1 MTLLSARWSFFG
13 SLLAPLLGLAT
24 AASPALGQSI
34 GDTRAVRDATT
45 SSESGPAPSTSPGT
59 LGTSGV
65 PSGTDQG
72 SLTLP
77 DLPQVDDPMLRP
89 VPPAGH
95 ALAGW
100 EAALQL
106 VRNQNPD
113 VRRAQAQIEAARGQ
127 ARQTLA
133 RSLPTLTGTANA
145 NFHVLTGIGPNIFQP
160 GTVGEVPNPRGN
172 LSTDLSLRI
181 PLFSMQSWHDHG
193 TAKVSVKQAEISLEE
208 AERQVLGGLAESI
221 AGVVTAERL
230 AEVTRESLNSA
241 LLALELS
248 ERRARLGAVSK
259 VDVLRAAQEVAAS
272 RSQVIEGDESLRRAR
287 ETLGLSLGSSG
298 DWGVSPGIR
307 LDQLGQDARK
317 VCKQT
322 ESIEQRSDLRAS
334 SALKEVA
341 NRNVKSTEYS
351 FLPRLDGAST
361 FTYNTNQFAAATRD
375 HLTWTI
381 GAVLTWNLYDG
392 GLRYGQR
399 ESAVAAR
406 TSVRLDNDDLRRR
419 AELEVTQ
426 ALRAVLVAESQLAVS
441 NTSRDVALENAHIAQ
456 LRFVNGTGTSFD
468 MTETQG
474 EARRA
479 TLDVTVKE
487 FQLLRARIA
496 AFLAMASCDI

>member
-1 MTLLSARWSFFG
+1 MLARRRFRSGPW
-13 SLLAPLLGLAT
+13 LAPWLGLLVGSQYALAEEAVPP
-24 AASPALGQSI
+24 AAP
-34 GDTRAVRDATT
+34 
-45 SSESGPAPSTSPGT
+45 PAPEQAPPDDT
-59 LGTSGV
+59 LTA
-65 PSGTDQG
+65 PP
-72 SLTLP
+72 LP
-77 DLPQVDDPMLRP
+77 KVEDPMLTP
-89 VPPAGH
+89 VAPASQ
-95 ALAGW
+95 
-100 EAALQL
+100 ALQSWDSALKL
-106 VRNQNPD
+106 VRAQNPD

-133 RSLPTLTGTANA
+133 RSLPTLTGTVNA
-145 NFHVLTGIGPNIFQP
+145 NFHVLTGTGPNIFQP

-181 PLFSMQSWHDHG
+181 PLVTVQSWHDHG
-193 TAKVSVKQAEISLEE
+193 TAKLTIKQAEISLEE

-272 RSQVIEGDESLRRAR
+272 RGQVIESDESLRQAR
-287 ETLGLSLGSSG
+287 ETLGLALGSSG
-298 DWGVSPGIR
+298 DWGVAPEIR
-307 LDQLGQDARK
+307 LDRLGDDARR
-317 VCKQT
+317 VCKQSS
-322 ESIEQRSDLRAS
+322 SIDDRSDLRAS
-334 SALKEVA
+334 ATQKEVA
-341 NRNVKSTEYS
+341 SRNVKSVDYA
-351 FLPRLDGAST
+351 FLPRLDGATT

-399 ESAVAAR
+399 GSARATETTA
-406 TSVRLDNDDLRRR
+406 RLDNEDLHRR
-419 AELEVTQ
+419 AQLEVTQ
-426 ALRAVLVAESQLAVS
+426 ALRAVEVAEAQLGVS
-441 NTSRDVALENAHIAQ
+441 NTSRDVALENARIAQ
-456 LRFVNGTGTSFD
+456 LRFLNGTGTSFD

-474 EARRA
+474 AARRA
-479 TLDVTVKE
+479 ALDVTVKE

>member
-1 MTLLSARWSFFG
+1 MTLLALRWSLVG
-13 SLLAPLLGLAT
+13 PLLAPLLGLT
-24 AASPALGQSI
+24 VSPALGQTPNGTPPARDS
-34 GDTRAVRDATT
+34 GGTRAPLVVEPTPPAAAATGADILT
-45 SSESGPAPSTSPGT
+45 APE
-59 LGTSGV
+59 
-65 PSGTDQG
+65 
-72 SLTLP
+72 LP
-77 DLPQVDDPMLRP
+77 EVEDPMLAP
-89 VPPAGH
+89 VPPATH
-95 ALAGW
+95 ALSGW
-100 EAALQL
+100 EAALTL

-113 VRRAQAQIEAARGQ
+113 VRRAQAQIDAARGQ

-133 RSLPTLTGTANA
+133 RSLPTLTGTAST
-145 NFHVLTGIGPNIFQP
+145 NFHVLTGVGPNIFQP

-172 LSTDLSLRI
+172 VATDLSLRI
-181 PLFSMQSWHDHG
+181 PLFSMQNWHDHG
-193 TAKVSVKQAEISLEE
+193 TAKVQIKQAEISLEE

-248 ERRARLGAVSK
+248 ERRSRLGAISK

-272 RSQVIEGDESLRRAR
+272 RGQVIEGDETLRQAR
-287 ETLGLSLGSSG
+287 ETLGLALGSSG
-298 DWGVSPGIR
+298 DWGVSPAIR
-307 LDQLGQDARK
+307 LDRLGDDARR
-317 VCKQT
+317 VCKKT
-322 ESIEQRSDLRAS
+322 DTIDQRSDLRAS
-334 SALKEVA
+334 SATKEVTD
-341 NRNVKSTEYS
+341 RNVKSVDYA

-399 ESAVAAR
+399 GSAIAAQ
-406 TSVRLDNDDLRRR
+406 TTANLDNQDLRRR

-426 ALRAVLVAESQLAVS
+426 ALRAVQVAESQLAVAS
-441 NTSRDVALENAHIAQ
+441 TSRDVALENAHIAQ
-456 LRFVNGTGTSFD
+456 LRFMNGTGTSFD
-468 MTETQG
+468 MTQTQG

>member
-1 MTLLSARWSFFG
+1 MPGGMTPLSRPRSLFG
-13 SLLAPLLGLAT
+13 SLLVPLVTCGGLA
-24 AASPALGQSI
+24 APALAQSPAAPAPAAAAPI
-34 GDTRAVRDATT
+34 PDTPADAT
-45 SSESGPAPSTSPGT
+45 A
-59 LGTSGV
+59 
-65 PSGTDQG
+65 
-72 SLTLP
+72 LP
-77 DLPQVDDPMLRP
+77 ELPQVNDPMLEP
-89 VPPAGH
+89 VPPASQ

-100 EAALQL
+100 DAAVKL

-113 VRRAQAQIEAARGQ
+113 VRRALAQVESARGQ

-145 NFHVLTGIGPNIFQP
+145 NFHILTGVGPNIFQP

-172 LSTDLSLRI
+172 FTSDLTVRI
-181 PLFSMQSWHDHG
+181 PLFSLQNWHDHG
-193 TAKVSVKQAEISLEE
+193 TAKLQIKQNEISLEE
-208 AERQVLGGLAESI
+208 AERQVLGALAESI

-259 VDVLRAAQEVAAS
+259 VDVLRAAQEVALS
-272 RSQVIEGDESLRRAR
+272 RSQIIEGDEQLRQAR
-287 ETLGLSLGSSG
+287 ETLGLVLGASG
-298 DWGVSPGIR
+298 DWGVSPAIR
-307 LDQLGQDARK
+307 LDRLGDDARR
-317 VCKQT
+317 VCKQSA
-322 ESIEQRSDLRAS
+322 SIDERSDLRAAS
-334 SALKEVA
+334 TRKEVA
-341 NRNVKSTEYS
+341 ERNVKSTDYTFFPTINGQS
-351 FLPRLDGAST
+351 S

-399 ESAVAAR
+399 ASAVAAR
-406 TSVRLDNDDLRRR
+406 TTASLDSDDQRRR
-419 AELEVTQ
+419 ALLEVTQ
-426 ALRAVLVAESQLAVS
+426 ALRAVQVAESQLAVS

-474 EARRA
+474 AARRA

>member
-1 MTLLSARWSFFG
+1 MPRGMFSIALRQRRPGRALA
-13 SLLAPLLGLAT
+13 SLLALASSAPLARAQDPTAPPGPTTVQPAT
-24 AASPALGQSI
+24 PEATSAPGEAIALPQ
-34 GDTRAVRDATT
+34 
-45 SSESGPAPSTSPGT
+45 
-59 LGTSGV
+59 
-65 PSGTDQG
+65 
-72 SLTLP
+72 
-77 DLPQVDDPMLRP
+77 LPQVDDPMLTP
-89 VPPAGH
+89 VPPASH
-95 ALAGW
+95 ALRGW
-100 EAALQL
+100 DAAVQL

-113 VRRAQAQIEAARGQ
+113 VRRALAQVEAARGQ

-145 NFHVLTGIGPNIFQP
+145 NFHILTGTGPNIFQP

-172 LSTDLSLRI
+172 VSTDLSVRI
-181 PLFSMQSWHDHG
+181 PLFAPQSWYDHG
-193 TAKVSVKQAEISLEE
+193 TAKVSIRQAELSLEE

-272 RSQVIEGDESLRRAR
+272 RGQVIEGDENLRQAR
-287 ETLGLSLGSSG
+287 ETLGLALGSSG
-298 DWGVSPGIR
+298 DWGVSPEIR
-307 LDQLGQDARK
+307 LDRLGEDARR

-322 ESIEQRSDLRAS
+322 DSVDDRSDLRA
-334 SALKEVA
+334 AAAQKEVA
-341 NRNVKSTEYS
+341 ARNVKSVDYA
-351 FLPRLDGAST
+351 FLPRLEGAST

-399 ESAVAAR
+399 GSARAQETRAR
-406 TSVRLDNDDLRRR
+406 VDQDDTRRR

-426 ALRAVLVAESQLAVS
+426 AVRAVQVAESQLAVS
-441 NTSRDVALENAHIAQ
+441 NTSRDVALENARIAQ
-456 LRFVNGTGTSFD
+456 LRFLNGTGTSFD

-474 EARRA
+474 AARRA
-479 TLDVTVKE
+479 ALDVTVKE

>member
-1 MTLLSARWSFFG
+1 MTLLSARWSLFG
-13 SLLAPLLGLAT
+13 SLLAPLLGLTA
-24 AASPALGQSI
+24 AASPALGQAPA
-34 GDTRAVRDATT
+34 DTSATRGAPRPDATGT
-45 SSESGPAPSTSPGT
+45 APAAQPEATSPSDAGPVT
-59 LGTSGV
+59 LTA
-65 PSGTDQG
+65 PE
-72 SLTLP
+72 LP
-77 DLPQVDDPMLRP
+77 RVDDPMLLP

-100 EAALQL
+100 EAALQM

-145 NFHVLTGIGPNIFQP
+145 NFHVLTGTGPNIFQP

-172 LSTDLSLRI
+172 VSTDLSLRI

-193 TAKVSVKQAEISLEE
+193 TAKVQVKQAEISLEE

-248 ERRARLGAVSK
+248 DRRARLGAVSK

-287 ETLGLSLGSSG
+287 ETLGLALGASG
-298 DWGVSPGIR
+298 DWGVSPAIR
-307 LDQLGQDARK
+307 LDKLGEDARR

-322 ESIEQRSDLRAS
+322 ESIDQRSDLRAS
-334 SALKEVA
+334 SAQKEVA
-341 NRNVKSTEYS
+341 SRNVKSTEYS
-351 FLPRLDGAST
+351 FLPRVDGAST

-406 TSVRLDNDDLRRR
+406 TSVSLDNEDLRRR

-426 ALRAVLVAESQLAVS
+426 ALRAVQVAESQLAVS